1 MSKKNIL
8 TVLIVVIVFI
18 SFNLSISNA
27 ETLKVTTLEEGE
39 NFSET
44 ANEIER

>member
-18 SFNLSISNA
+18 SLNFSISNA

-39 NFSET
+39 NVSET
-44 ANEIER
+44 ANENER